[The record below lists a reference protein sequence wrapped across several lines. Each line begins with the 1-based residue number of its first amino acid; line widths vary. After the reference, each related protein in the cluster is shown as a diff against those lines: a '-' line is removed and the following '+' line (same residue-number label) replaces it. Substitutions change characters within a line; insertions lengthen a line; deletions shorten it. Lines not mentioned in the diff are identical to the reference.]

1 MGGAQGVNRWP
12 HRQGGRR
19 KDLEKVRKAVE
30 LSAAGNT
37 RQQIAK
43 YFGVSR
49 STVDNWLK
57 AKLPETIEVVPEI
70 VTPVPEPVVSP
81 VPKVPERPLFALEC
95 VRGGNLGSVRRWNCP
110 RLRQCELEFIMEYGS
125 AQGACP
131 KDCPGP

>member
-19 KDLEKVRKAVE
+19 KDLEKVQKAAE
-30 LSAAGNT
+30 LFAVGNT

-57 AKLPETIEVVPEI
+57 AKLPETPEVVPEI
-70 VTPVPEPVVSP
+70 APEAALLPA
-81 VPKVPERPLFALEC
+81 PKVPERPPFALE
-95 VRGGNLGSVRRWNCP
+95 RIGGSNLGSVRRWDCR
-110 RLRQCELEFIMEYGS
+110 RLRQCELEFIMEHGS

-131 KDCPGP
+131 KSCPGP